1 MKTATIYTVID
12 RTHIGRSI
20 MPGSG
25 LVSLDGAP
33 ANSDMKIFYDEGN
46 KFGAQNLRAYEDR
59 IKNAAGRL
67 FTRYP
72 TSALIGLP
80 SSDLHRYVREVGN
93 IDENYKIVFS
103 DPDAALAYGRLG
115 DHVCRP

>member
-12 RTHIGRSI
+12 GTHIGHSI

-25 LVSLDGAP
+25 LVSLDGDTSE
-33 ANSDMKIFYDEGN
+33 SDMKVFYYEGN
-46 KFGAQNLRAYEDR
+46 KFGAENLRAYEDR
-59 IKNAAGRL
+59 IKNSAGRL

-80 SSDLHRYVREVGN
+80 KADLHLYVRAVGT
-93 IDENYKIVFS
+93 IDESYKIVFS
-103 DPDAALAYGRLG
+103 DQEAALAYGRLG
-115 DHVCRP
+115 DTVSKR